1 MRVHIIGTGL
11 LGTSLG
17 LALHD
22 VDAAAVGHTVAGH
35 AAILTDPA
43 NTSAD
48 DGGPGATSAD
58 ESARYR
64 VTLEDISPTE
74 QQLAAD
80 LGAGTLERTGV
91 DPDIVV
97 VATPP
102 DVAAEV
108 IAQALHTYPDA
119 TVTDVASIKTR
130 LLDRVT
136 ELVDRSELDRY
147 IGCHPMAGREKSG
160 AVAAR
165 ADLFTARPWVICSDE
180 DTPPARL
187 AAIIALAE
195 DSGASVIHLDPR
207 IHDAAVAKVSHV
219 PQIMSS
225 LVASQLRHAPLEEV
239 ALAGQG
245 LRDVTR
251 IAASDPRLWTQIL
264 TGNAEEI
271 KSVLTEL
278 RAELD
283 TVIAALDLGPGSTG
297 ALAKTIAFGNEGHD
311 RIPGK
316 HGQAPTQYA
325 VVTILVPDTPGTLAR
340 LFTDIGELGINVE
353 DFRMD
358 HAPGRKLGIVD
369 VSVVPATQQELETGL
384 SAKGWRIPE
393 SAIEKEGTA

>member
-11 LGTSLG
+11 LGASLG
-17 LALHD
+17 LAL
-22 VDAAAVGHTVAGH
+22 
-35 AAILTDPA
+35 
-43 NTSAD
+43 SAENHQV
-48 DGGPGATSAD
+48 S
-58 ESARYR
+58 
-64 VTLEDISPTE
+64 LEDTSPTA

-80 LGAGTLERTGV
+80 LGAGVVGSGGDA

-102 DVAAEV
+102 DVAAQV
-108 IAQALHTYPDA
+108 IATALRSYPNS

-130 LLDRVT
+130 LLESVR
-136 ELVDRSELDRY
+136 ELVSPAELDRY

-160 AVAAR
+160 AIAAR
-165 ADLFTARPWVICSDE
+165 SDLFTARPWVICSDD
-180 DTPPARL
+180 DTPSERL
-187 AAIIALAE
+187 GGVIRMAE
-195 DSGASVIHLDPR
+195 ATGASVTHLDPR

-219 PQIMSS
+219 PQVVAS

-264 TGNAEEI
+264 SGNADEV
-271 KSVLTEL
+271 KTVLADL

-283 TVIAALDLGPGSTG
+283 EVISALELGPGST
-297 ALAKTIAFGNEGHD
+297 ATIAKAIALGNEGYD

-316 HGQAPTQYA
+316 HGQAPTKYA
-325 VVTILVPDTPGTLAR
+325 VVTVLVPDTPGTLAR
-340 LFTDIGELGINVE
+340 LFSDIGDLDINVE

-369 VSVVPATQQELETGL
+369 VSVVPATAQELEIGL
-384 SAKGWRIPE
+384 SSRGWQIPE
-393 SAIEKEGTA
+393 SAIEKEGQA